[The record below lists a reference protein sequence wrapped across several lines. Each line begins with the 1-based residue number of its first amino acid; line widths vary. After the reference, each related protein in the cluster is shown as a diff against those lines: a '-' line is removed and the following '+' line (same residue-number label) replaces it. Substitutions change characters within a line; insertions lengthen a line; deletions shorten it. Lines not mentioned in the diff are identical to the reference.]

1 MYFTNENLTELYCQR
16 QELLVQ
22 ESRNRRLARRQ
33 LRAARSKGSPRSER
47 RSRVSFG
54 ERSPPCGGGSAS
66 RSLGLRKGIT
76 QEGQPQKEAPNMNYT
91 RRDLGVGAAIG

>member
-16 QELLVQ
+16 QDLLVQ
-22 ESRNRRLARRQ
+22 EARNRRLARQ

-54 ERSPPCGGGSAS
+54 RAIASLWGRISVPCF
-66 RSLGLRKGIT
+66 
-76 QEGQPQKEAPNMNYT
+76 
-91 RRDLGVGAAIG
+91 GA

>member
-22 ESRNRRLARRQ
+22 EARNRRLARQQ
-33 LRAARSKGSPRSER
+33 LRAACSKGSPQSEH

-54 ERSPPCGGGSAS
+54 RAIAS
-66 RSLGLRKGIT
+66 LWGRISVPFYR
-76 QEGQPQKEAPNMNYT
+76 A
-91 RRDLGVGAAIG
+91 

>member
-22 ESRNRRLARRQ
+22 EARNRRLARRQ
-33 LRAARSKGSPRSER
+33 LRAARPKGSPRSER

-54 ERSPPCGGGSAS
+54 RAIAS
-66 RSLGLRKGIT
+66 LWGRISVPFYR
-76 QEGQPQKEAPNMNYT
+76 A
-91 RRDLGVGAAIG
+91 

>member
-22 ESRNRRLARRQ
+22 EARNRRLARRQ

-54 ERSPPCGGGSAS
+54 RAIAS
-66 RSLGLRKGIT
+66 SIASLWGRISV
-76 QEGQPQKEAPNMNYT
+76 PFFRA
-91 RRDLGVGAAIG
+91 

>member
-1 MYFTNENLTELYCQR
+1 MYSPNRNPPELYYGR

-22 ESRNRRLARRQ
+22 EARNRRLARRQ

-54 ERSPPCGGGSAS
+54 RAIAS
-66 RSLGLRKGIT
+66 LWGRISVPFFR
-76 QEGQPQKEAPNMNYT
+76 A
-91 RRDLGVGAAIG
+91 

>member
-22 ESRNRRLARRQ
+22 EARNRRLARRQ

-47 RSRVSFG
+47 HRVSFG
-54 ERSPPCGGGSAS
+54 R
-66 RSLGLRKGIT
+66 
-76 QEGQPQKEAPNMNYT
+76 
-91 RRDLGVGAAIG
+91 AIGSLWGRISVPFFRA